1 MPILERKIEI
11 TAPVKK
17 VWEVLTDIE
26 SYPKWQIDK
35 KEIKKLEPNKYFE
48 KTTQGDYTF
57 TITELVE
64 NEKMSL
70 KIDHLEVTG
79 GSYIL
84 KKKGSITEVSCCM
97 GYKTISLEKMI
108 AQSLKI
114 KAQALKKYVEYLEN
128 GGDPDEYNAKQILT
142 KP

>member
-70 KIDHLEVTG
+70 KIDNLEVTG
-79 GSYIL
+79 GTYNL
-84 KKKGSITEVSCCM
+84 KKKGSCVNCQIRQIEP
-97 GYKTISLEKMI
+97 SLP
-108 AQSLKI
+108 
-114 KAQALKKYVEYLEN
+114 VRFR
-128 GGDPDEYNAKQILT
+128 
-142 KP
+142 